1 MTLTKTMTQ
10 QLAATRTIDLTT
22 IGNKSGE
29 HRTIEIWWF
38 HVDGRFVITGTP
50 GRRHWLA
57 NIRAD
62 NSVLITTTYGEFLA
76 NAIEIHDR
84 DIRHRVFT
92 DPSTS
97 WYNSQ
102 AELDALIAS
111 APMVEI
117 VNIRPL

>member
-1 MTLTKTMTQ
+1 
-10 QLAATRTIDLTT
+10 
-22 IGNKSGE
+22 
-29 HRTIEIWWF
+29 
-38 HVDGRFVITGTP
+38 VITGTP

-62 NSVLITTTYGEFLA
+62 NSVLITTTYGEFLG
-76 NAIEIHDR
+76 NAIEIHDW
-84 DIRHRVFT
+84 DVRHRVFT

-102 AELDALIAS
+102 AELDALIAT

-117 VNIRPL
+117 VNIRRL